1 MVMNSREERQHSPSK
16 RDDQRKEFQIDR
28 DRIIYSGAFRRLAQV
43 TQVVSANE
51 GSVFH
56 NRLTHSLKVAQVGRR
71 IAEKLIQDVDILDSD
86 LIKRCGDFDPDV
98 VETAALSHDLGHPP
112 FGHIA
117 EKELDQLARG
127 HGLSDG
133 FEGNAQ
139 TFRIL
144 TRLEP
149 HRSEY
154 RGLNLTRATLSATL
168 KYPWFC
174 ERDSGDNKTKKR
186 SKKYSVYD
194 LDREAFE
201 FVKQASG
208 DKSLIEQ
215 QTLEASIMDFADDI
229 TYSVHDL
236 EDFYLA
242 GLIPLRALAWEQG
255 EFSRFVEDWLS
266 RISNN
271 DLKKQIEIPDEQ
283 VRLRNLL
290 KAYIPPRYKPGSIE
304 EITHT
309 KRVGSELIQRYI
321 QSVSLRDNYGE
332 HGYLERPKTEEIE
345 LQFLQQIVRRYVIL
359 NPRLTTQQFGQRKI
373 IRTLFEVYK
382 EAVEGSKTDLIPA
395 RFLKNGSLDNL
406 FSTESGENQKTRIA
420 IDIVASFSETE
431 AIVMYRRFTGTDQGS
446 VMDYIL

>member
-28 DRIIYSGAFRRLAQV
+28 DRILYSGAFRRLAQV

-71 IAEKLIQDVDILDSD
+71 IAEKLLQDANILDSD
-86 LIKRCGDFDPDV
+86 LIKRCGDLDPDV

-117 EKELDQLARG
+117 EKELDQLARS

-174 ERDSGDNKTKKR
+174 ERDSGDNRTRKR

-208 DKSLIEQ
+208 DKSLVDQ

-242 GLIPLRALAWEQG
+242 GLIPLRALAWETG
-255 EFSRFVEDWLS
+255 EFSRFVEDWSS

-271 DLKKQIEIPDEQ
+271 DLKKQIEKPDEQ

-321 QSVSLRDNYGE
+321 QSVSLRHIYGE
-332 HGYLERPKTEEIE
+332 HGYLERSQTEEIE

-359 NPRLTTQQFGQRKI
+359 NPRLTTQQFGQKKI

-382 EAVEGSKTDLIPA
+382 EAVEKGKTDLIPA
-395 RFLKNGSLDNL
+395 RFLKDSSLDNL
-406 FSTESGENQKTRIA
+406 FSVESGENQKRRIA

-431 AIVMYRRFTGTDQGS
+431 AIVMYRRFTGTHQGS